1 MLQDDLMGQIAK
13 HVIDNR
19 AVPMGAFLI
28 DTDALMGRAEG
39 EQGVDTE
46 AGASLDH
53 STGNEAS
60 L

>member
-1 MLQDDLMGQIAK
+1 
-13 HVIDNR
+13 
-19 AVPMGAFLI
+19 MGAFLV

-39 EQGVDTE
+39 EQGVDAE
-46 AGASLDH
+46 AWASFDH